1 MSADSQEHPALGPD
15 HQLPA
20 PAKKHRSRGVL
31 IGVWILVL
39 LVFAVGFLLVAR
51 HHDTTKAATP
61 RRGPGSGTA
70 TINTVTARQGDIGVY
85 IDAIGT
91 VTPVY
96 TASITSQ
103 VNGVVTAVHYREG
116 QLVRK
121 GDPLIDIDARPYQA
135 TLLQAQGLLE
145 RDQGVLAQAQMDLDR
160 YRDAWNRNA
169 IAKQQL
175 DDQEKVVMQDQGTV
189 KNDQG
194 TVQYDQ
200 IQVDFCHIVAPITGR
215 VGLRLI
221 DPGNVVQANGTTP
234 LVVITQ
240 MQPITVIFTIPED
253 NLGEVAPRLK
263 SGARLNVDAYDR
275 TDMKKLASGTLLTL
289 DNQIDTTTGTVKARA
304 QYANQ
309 DSSLYPNEFVNARLL
324 VNTLKG
330 VTLLPTSA
338 IQHNGQA
345 AYVYVV
351 HQAPPPV
358 AGQKAAEGNDEESEE
373 SPAKSSP
380 ATQPHPSGPT
390 EIVKQVAVKV
400 GVTDGDTSQVQGIEP
415 GDVVANSTFD
425 KLQDNAS
432 VVVSNKPQPATKP
445 IGSSAP

>member
-1 MSADSQEHPALGPD
+1 MTLSADSHEHPAIGPD

-20 PAKKHRSRGVL
+20 PPQKGRNRGVQ
-31 IGVWILVL
+31 IAVWILVL
-39 LVFAVGFLLVAR
+39 LVFAVAFFLVAR
-51 HHDTTKAATP
+51 HHDTTKAAAP

-70 TINTVTARQGDIGVY
+70 TITTVTAQQGDIGVY
-85 IDAIGT
+85 VDAIGT

-103 VNGVVTAVHYREG
+103 VNGVVTAVHFREG

-121 GDPLIDIDARPYQA
+121 GDPLIEIDARPYQA
-135 TLLQAQGLLE
+135 TLVQAQGLLE
-145 RDQGVLAQAQMDLDR
+145 RDQGILAQAQMDLDR

-175 DDQEKVVMQDQGTV
+175 DDQEKIVMQDQGTV

-234 LVVITQ
+234 LAVITQ
-240 MQPITVIFTIPED
+240 IQPITVIFTIPED
-253 NLGEVAPRLK
+253 SLGQIEPRLR
-263 SGARLNVDAYDR
+263 SGAKLNVDAFDR
-275 TDMKKLASGTLLTL
+275 TDTKKIASGTLLTL

-304 QYANQ
+304 QFTNK
-309 DSSLYPNEFVNARLL
+309 DSNLYPNEFVNARLL
-324 VNTLKG
+324 VNTLHK
-330 VTLLPTSA
+330 VTLLPSSA

-351 HQAPPPV
+351 HQGPPPEAAPT
-358 AGQKAAEGNDEESEE
+358 AGAGDSGKDS
-373 SPAKSSP
+373 STKSGSGTP
-380 ATQPHPSGPT
+380 RPSGPT

-400 GVTDGDTSQVQGIEP
+400 GVTDGDTSQVEGINP
-415 GDVVANSTFD
+415 GDVIANSSFD
-425 KLQDNAS
+425 KLQDNAA
-432 VVVSNKPQPATKP
+432 VVISNKPVAPAKP